1 MSNIID
7 KKAKV
12 LVKSG
17 GVTGQSTV
25 CVFQSFDGSFHGS
38 DVRFFRNFEFLSLKN
53 EYIILNIS
61 PGCELHRKI
70 PRYIC

>member
-1 MSNIID
+1 MIQSLCIHLIGFLIGCAMSNIID

-17 GVTGQSTV
+17 GVTDQSSV

-38 DVRFFRNFEFLSLKN
+38 DVRVFR
-53 EYIILNIS
+53 ILNT
-61 PGCELHRKI
+61 CL
-70 PRYIC
+70 

>member
-17 GVTGQSTV
+17 GVTGQSSV

-38 DVRFFRNFEFLSLKN
+38 DVRVFR
-53 EYIILNIS
+53 ILNTF
-61 PGCELHRKI
+61 L
-70 PRYIC
+70 